1 MKGTAIMSVER
12 QGGAARPYRVVYEAR
27 RIKYTQHQQPE
38 ILQTDDEL
46 SEFLKMLYTAEPGN
60 GVTAVVRTSSS

>member
-1 MKGTAIMSVER
+1 MSVER

-27 RIKYTQHQQPE
+27 RIRDTHHQPPE

-46 SEFLKMLYTAEPGN
+46 SEFLKMLYAAEPGN
-60 GVTAVVRTSSS
+60 GVTVVVRSSKS